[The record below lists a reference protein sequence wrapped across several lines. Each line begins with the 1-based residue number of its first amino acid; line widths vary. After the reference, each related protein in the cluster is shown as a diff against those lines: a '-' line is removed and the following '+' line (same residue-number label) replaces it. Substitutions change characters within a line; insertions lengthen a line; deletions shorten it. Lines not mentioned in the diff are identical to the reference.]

1 MGLQEWL
8 AQFTQVLHPLNLA
21 LMAFAEAIFL
31 PIPPDVMLIP
41 MVLLHSD
48 RAVGL
53 ALLTAVASVAG
64 AAVGYMIGLRGGR
77 PLLQRFAR
85 GPAVGRV
92 EALFQRYEIWA
103 IVIAGFVPLPYKLFS
118 LSAGVFSLNVWRFLG
133 VSFLLRGTRFV
144 TVALVT
150 RRYGP
155 ELAEAIIRSSGW
167 YTGAFLL
174 VAVIGIVV
182 WWRWTRAETDTS
194 DVETDVNAER
204 PKGPIGETTD
214 GKHDLDANIDVE

>member
-1 MGLQEWL
+1 
-8 AQFTQVLHPLNLA
+8 
-21 LMAFAEAIFL
+21 MAFAEAIFL

-41 MVLLHSD
+41 MVLLQSD

-155 ELAEAIIRSSGW
+155 ELAEAIIRSSGV
-167 YTGAFLL
+167 YPGAFLL
-174 VAVIGIVV
+174 VAVNGLVV
-182 WWRWTRAETDTS
+182 WGRWTRAETDTS

-204 PKGPIGETTD
+204 PKEPIGETTD